1 MINAI
6 ISALITGI
14 LAITMV
20 TSIPVTSLVFAEDIE
35 GTDGHDILSGTPDDD
50 KIDSGDGGDEA
61 FGESGDDK
69 IKTGKGDDNNFG
81 GQGDDKLNA
90 GQGNDFLEGRS
101 GADKFQ
107 CGSGYDTVYNFD
119 ETEGDK
125 ATGNC
130 EQFQHDP

>member
-1 MINAI
+1 MLVMIA
-6 ISALITGI
+6 GI
-14 LAITMV
+14 LAVTMV
-20 TSIPVTSLVFAEDIE
+20 ATTPVTSVVFAEDID
-35 GTDGHDILSGTPDDD
+35 GTDGPDVIFGTPDDD
-50 KIDSGDGGDEA
+50 KINSGDGGDEA
-61 FGESGDDK
+61 FGESGDDN

-90 GQGNDFLEGRS
+90 GQGNDYLEGRG
-101 GADKFQ
+101 GADHFK

-130 EQFQHDP
+130 EQFLHDP